1 MSPPL
6 SSSTLVP
13 TRARDDRLSPL
24 AIDVNTVTTMGRLKD
39 HIRTEHAALRPH
51 IELIRTT
58 ADAVGETSLHVLRGL
73 TESVLGFAIKE
84 LLPHAEHENELLYR
98 AVEEALHAP
107 GSTRTMSRDHIE
119 IRRYLDE
126 LTTLSSSILEGHEL
140 ERTTVRDLRRVL
152 YGLHAIVAL
161 HFEKEDEVYAALLEA
176 KLPNE
181 EQDRL
186 LAELS
191 RH

>member
-1 MSPPL
+1 
-6 SSSTLVP
+6 
-13 TRARDDRLSPL
+13 
-24 AIDVNTVTTMGRLKD
+24 MGRLKD
-39 HIRTEHAALRPH
+39 HIHTEHAALRPH

-58 ADAVGETSLHVLRGL
+58 ADAVGETSPHVLRGL
-73 TESVLGFAIKE
+73 VESVLGFATKE

-126 LTTLSSSILEGHEL
+126 LITLGSSIRDGHEIEL
-140 ERTTVRDLRRVL
+140 ATIRELRRVL
-152 YGLHAIVAL
+152 HGLHAVLVL

-176 KLPNE
+176 KLPAE